1 MSHVTVLIATFL
13 LSATMAGD
21 QAKPAAKTGAKPAA
35 ATAALQGTWVMTSM
49 NGQAPPAG
57 EPELTLTFAGDTYH
71 QTVGGKVNERGTIKV
86 DGTKKPMT
94 IDLLIT
100 EGSDANKTQLGI
112 FEVTGDTLKAA
123 FGAPGAT
130 QRPTDFSGKDGFI
143 AVMKKQ
149 KKG

>member
-1 MSHVTVLIATFL
+1 MMHFTVMIASL
-13 LSATMAGD
+13 LLTATIAGE
-21 QAKPAAKTGAKPAA
+21 QAKPTAKPAKPAA